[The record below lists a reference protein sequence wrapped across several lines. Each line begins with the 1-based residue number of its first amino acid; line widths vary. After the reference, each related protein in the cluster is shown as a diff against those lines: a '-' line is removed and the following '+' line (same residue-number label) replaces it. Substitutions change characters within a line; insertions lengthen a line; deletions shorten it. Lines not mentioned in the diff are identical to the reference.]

1 MWGQDP
7 RQVRGRPY
15 TPGSPPLQDNRL
27 PTGLPPID
35 VADADRALRREL
47 YFFTLYRLLEAAL
60 LVFFLF
66 GPVSGL
72 IEAPSHPLF
81 ARAVAL
87 SYLFIAALLFALG
100 RKGELRSQ
108 AMIGIAADLFF
119 GFLAMQSIPS
129 AGTGIALMLMFN
141 VGAAALLLPPR
152 YGLGAAAVAVLGLI
166 GEFLWSSVLGPEKG
180 RTIAEPIMFAI
191 GYSAIATLTSIL
203 GRQMRESYDLAERR
217 GAEAAHLGELNELI
231 IRRLRTGV
239 LLIDRD
245 DHIRLANEAASLL
258 LGDAGD
264 DSTDLYGR
272 RSLAVAAPELS
283 RRLARWR
290 ETGSADDTPLQL
302 ASDLPEVVPR
312 FTRLLAGSD
321 QVLVFLDDT
330 SLLSRHAESM
340 TLATLGRFS
349 ASLAHEIRNPLAA
362 INYAVQLM
370 EESDD
375 IPTAERRLL
384 EIVRQQG
391 VRMNGIV
398 ENVLGMARREPAK
411 PEHVELV
418 GFARQFVEEYLASHP
433 LDLDTLRATGSV
445 ARLPVLIDPRQL
457 HQVLTVLVHNALTYG
472 RMPGEP
478 ARVSVQVRPDDTG
491 LPTIDVLDRGPGIPE
506 SVASRLFRPFF
517 TTSSHGTGLGLY
529 IARELCRANQASL
542 EYVPMPGGGG
552 CFRIRLTGSHTLL
565 PA

>member
-1 MWGQDP
+1 M
-7 RQVRGRPY
+7 
-15 TPGSPPLQDNRL
+15 PLAL
-27 PTGLPPID
+27 APID
-35 VADADRALRREL
+35 AADADRALRREL

-66 GPVSGL
+66 GPATELV
-72 IEAPSHPLF
+72 EPLRHALG
-81 ARAVAL
+81 ARSVAL
-87 SYLFIAALLFALG
+87 AYLFIAALLFAFG
-100 RKGELRSQ
+100 KRGELRSQ
-108 AMIGIAADLFF
+108 TLTGIGADLFF
-119 GFLAMQSIPS
+119 GLLAIHTMPM
-129 AGTGIALMLMFN
+129 AGTGIALMLLFN

-152 YGLGAAAVAVLGLI
+152 YGLGAAFVAVLGLF
-166 GEFLWSSVLGPEKG
+166 GEYAWSSLDPTFAR
-180 RTIAEPIMFAI
+180 RTLAEPMMFAI
-191 GYSAIATLTSIL
+191 GYMAVATLTSIL
-203 GRQMRESYDLAERR
+203 GRQMRDSYDLAERR
-217 GAEAAHLGELNELI
+217 GAEAAHLGEINELI

-239 LLIDRD
+239 LLVDRGD
-245 DHIRLANEAASLL
+245 CIRLANEAAMLL
-258 LGDAGD
+258 LGDAGE
-264 DSTDLYGR
+264 STDLHGQ
-272 RSLAVAAPELS
+272 RSLAVAAPELA
-283 RRLARWR
+283 RRLQRWR
-290 ETGSADDTPLQL
+290 SDGTNLDSPMQL
-302 ASDLPEVVPR
+302 APDLPEVVPR

-321 QVLVFLDDT
+321 QVLIFLDDT

-362 INYAVQLM
+362 INYAVQLL

-384 EIVRQQG
+384 EIIRQQG

-418 GFARQFVEEYLASHP
+418 GFARMFVEEYLESHP
-433 LDLDTLRATGSV
+433 LDHDTLRTGGKV
-445 ARLPVLIDPRQL
+445 ARLPVMIDPRQL

-478 ARVSVQVRPDDTG
+478 AKVSVHVFADEAGTPS
-491 LPTIDVLDRGPGIPE
+491 IDVLDRGPGIPE

-529 IARELCRANQASL
+529 IARELCRANQATL
-542 EYVPMPGGGG
+542 DYVAMPGGGG
-552 CFRIRLTGSHTLL
+552 CFRIRLVGSHTLL
-565 PA
+565 SA